1 MKKLTSPQVIKQ
13 ILADSGFRFSKSLG
27 QNFLISDSVLEDMI
41 YGSGINENTNVIEIG
56 PGFGTLTQQLCQIAK
71 KVVSVEIDDTVIP
84 ILTDN
89 LKEFENLKI
98 INADILKTDIKKL
111 IEDEFDDGPV
121 KVVAN
126 LPYYITTPI
135 IMALI
140 EQDLP
145 IEMLVIMIQKEVADR
160 IAAKPGTKDYGALG
174 IAVNYYCETEVI
186 CNVPASCFIPQPK
199 VCSSVIALKKRA
211 APAVEV
217 DDKKQFFKVVKA
229 AFAQRRKT
237 LLNALS
243 AGGILGKDK
252 QSISDILKKA
262 GIDEKRR
269 GETLSMEEF
278 ALVVKEIS
286 NHNI

>member
-13 ILADSGFRFSKSLG
+13 ILSDSGFRFSKSLG

-41 YGSGINENTNVIEIG
+41 SGSGIDKQTNVIEIG

-71 KVVSVEIDDTVIP
+71 KVVSVEIDNTVIP

-89 LKEFENLKI
+89 LKEFDNLKI
-98 INADILKTDIKKL
+98 INADILKTDIRKL
-111 IEDEFDDGPV
+111 IEDEFGDGTV

-145 IEMLVIMIQKEVADR
+145 IDMLVIMIQKEVADR
-160 IAAKPGTKDYGALG
+160 ISAKPGTKDYGSLG

-186 CNVPASCFIPQPK
+186 CNVPPSCFIPQPK
-199 VCSSVIALKKRA
+199 VSSSVIALKKRA
-211 APAVEV
+211 TPAVEV
-217 DDKKQFFKVVKA
+217 SDKKQFFKVVKA
-229 AFAQRRKT
+229 AFGQRRKT

-243 AGGILGKDK
+243 AGSVLGMDK
-252 QSISDILKKA
+252 QKISIALEKA

-269 GETLSMEEF
+269 GETLTMEEF
-278 ALVVKEIS
+278 ALVVREIYD
-286 NHNI
+286 HNI

>member
-1 MKKLTSPQVIKQ
+1 MKQLTSPQVIKQ

-41 YGSGINENTNVIEIG
+41 CGAGIDKDINVIEIG
-56 PGFGTLTQQLCQIAK
+56 PGFGTLTQQLCLNAK
-71 KVVSVEIDDTVIP
+71 KVVSVEIDETVIP

-89 LKEFENLKI
+89 TKEFDNLKI
-98 INADILKTDIKKL
+98 INADILKTDIKAL
-111 IEDEFDDGPV
+111 IKDEFGDERV

-140 EQDLP
+140 EQELP
-145 IEMLVIMIQKEVADR
+145 VDMLVIMIQKEVADR
-160 IAAKPGTKDYGALG
+160 IAAKPATKDYGSLTV
-174 IAVNYYCETEVI
+174 AVNFYCESEVI
-186 CNVPASCFIPQPK
+186 CNVPPSCFIPQPK
-199 VCSSVIALKKRA
+199 VSSSVIMLKMRGE
-211 APAVEV
+211 PAVKV
-217 DDKKQFFKVVKA
+217 SDKGRFFAVVKA

-243 AGGILGKDK
+243 NSGVVAKDK
-252 QSISDILKKA
+252 QFIVEAMKSL

-269 GETLSMEEF
+269 GETLSIQEF
-278 ALVVKEIS
+278 ATLTQKLFE
-286 NHNI
+286 